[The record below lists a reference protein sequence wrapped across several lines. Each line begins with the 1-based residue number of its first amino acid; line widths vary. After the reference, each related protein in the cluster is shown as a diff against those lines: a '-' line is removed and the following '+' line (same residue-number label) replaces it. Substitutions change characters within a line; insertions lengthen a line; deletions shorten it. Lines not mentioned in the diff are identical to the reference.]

1 MVELSNFAE
10 EFLDEILEVL
20 WVQLEEEGREWAVR
34 DEIMVGSSPVYE
46 ESITVLEKKGLVR
59 VEKDRVQ
66 LTEEGFEE
74 ARRTI
79 RRHRLSERM
88 FQDIFEVTDEME
100 EVACRFEH
108 MLIRPELEEKI
119 CELLGHPRSCPH
131 GRSIPTGECCL
142 RAQTR
147 VDQMVVP
154 MSNLRQGETGAIA
167 YVQTGDSERLKK
179 LMALG
184 ILPGESVTLQRRY
197 PSFVFTVGRSRYA
210 VDQDMAQ
217 AIYVK
222 RLGRERKSEPGSED
236 ADKAG

>member
-1 MVELSNFAE
+1 MVELSNIAE

-20 WVQLEEEGREWAVR
+20 WVQLEEGGKESVSL
-34 DEIMVGSSPVYE
+34 DEIVVGTTPVYE
-46 ESITVLEKKGLVR
+46 EPIKVLEKKGLVK
-59 VEKDRVQ
+59 VDGNQIQ
-66 LTEEGFEE
+66 LTDSGFEE

-88 FQDIFEVTDEME
+88 FLDIFEITEDEIE

-131 GRSIPTGECCL
+131 ERSIPIGDCCH

-154 MSNLRQGETGAIA
+154 MSNLRQGESGAIA
-167 YVQTGDSERLKK
+167 YVHTGDSERLKK

-197 PSFVFTVGRSRYA
+197 PSFVFTVGQSRYA
-210 VDQDMAQ
+210 VDEGMAS

-222 RLGRERKSEPGSED
+222 RVDLEEGAK
-236 ADKAG
+236 

>member
-1 MVELSNFAE
+1 MVELSNIAE

-20 WVQLEEEGREWAVR
+20 WVQLEEGGKESVSL
-34 DEIMVGSSPVYE
+34 DEIVVGTTPVYE
-46 ESITVLEKKGLVR
+46 EPIKVLEKKGLVKID
-59 VEKDRVQ
+59 EDQIQ
-66 LTEEGFEE
+66 LTDSGFEE

-88 FQDIFEVTDEME
+88 FLDIFEITEDEIE

-108 MLIRPELEEKI
+108 
-119 CELLGHPRSCPH
+119 SCH
-131 GRSIPTGECCL
+131 

-154 MSNLRQGETGAIA
+154 MSNLRQGESGAIA
-167 YVQTGDSERLKK
+167 YVHTGDSERLKK

-197 PSFVFTVGRSRYA
+197 PSFVFTVGQSRYA
-210 VDQDMAQ
+210 VDEGMAS

-222 RLGRERKSEPGSED
+222 RVDLEEGAK
-236 ADKAG
+236 

>member
-1 MVELSNFAE
+1 VS
-10 EFLDEILEVL
+10 LDEIV
-20 WVQLEEEGREWAVR
+20 
-34 DEIMVGSSPVYE
+34 VGTTPVYK
-46 ESITVLEKKGLVR
+46 ESIGVLEKKGLVK
-59 VEKDRVQ
+59 VEGDQIQ
-66 LTEEGFEE
+66 LTDSGFEE

-88 FQDIFEVTDEME
+88 FLDIFEIGEDEIE

-131 GRSIPTGECCL
+131 ERSIPIGECCH
-142 RAQTR
+142 RAQTQ
-147 VDQMVVP
+147 VDQKVVP
-154 MSNLRQGETGAIA
+154 MSNLRQGESGAIA
-167 YVQTGDSERLKK
+167 YVHTGDSERLKK

-210 VDQDMAQ
+210 VDEGMAE

-222 RLGRERKSEPGSED
+222 RVAAEESQAP
-236 ADKAG
+236 

>member
-10 EFLDEILEVL
+10 EFLDEILEIL
-20 WVQLEEEGREWAVR
+20 WVKLEEGGLESVSL
-34 DEIMVGSSPVYE
+34 DEIVVGSAQVHQEP
-46 ESITVLEKKGLVR
+46 ITILKNKGLVK
-59 VEKDRVQ
+59 VDGDRIQ
-66 LTEEGFEE
+66 LTDSGFEE

-88 FQDIFEVTDEME
+88 FLDIFEIKEEEIE

-131 GRSIPTGECCL
+131 ERAIPVGDCCY

-154 MSNLRQGETGAIA
+154 MSNLRQGESGAIA
-167 YVQTGDSERLKK
+167 YVHTGDSERLKK

-197 PSFVFTVGRSRYA
+197 PSFVFTVGQSRYA
-210 VDQDMAQ
+210 VDEGMAE

-222 RLGRERKSEPGSED
+222 RVASEEG
-236 ADKAG
+236 KAS

>member
-1 MVELSNFAE
+1 MVELSNVAE

-20 WVQLEEEGREWAVR
+20 WVKLEEGGKESMSL
-34 DEIMVGSSPVYE
+34 DEIVVGTTPVYE
-46 ESITVLEKKGLVR
+46 EPIKVLEKKGLVK
-59 VEKDRVQ
+59 VDGDQIQ
-66 LTEEGFEE
+66 LTDSGFEE

-88 FQDIFEVTDEME
+88 FLDIFEITEDEIE

-131 GRSIPTGECCL
+131 DRAIPIGDCCH

-154 MSNLRQGETGAIA
+154 MSNLRQGESGAIA
-167 YVQTGDSERLKK
+167 YVHTGDSERLKK

-197 PSFVFTVGRSRYA
+197 PSFVFTVGQSRYA
-210 VDQDMAQ
+210 VDEGMAS

-222 RLGRERKSEPGSED
+222 RVGLEEVAK
-236 ADKAG
+236 

>member
-20 WVQLEEEGREWAVR
+20 WVKLEEGAQESVSL
-34 DEIMVGSSPVYE
+34 DEIVVGTTQVQE
-46 ESITVLEKKGLVR
+46 EPITILKNKGLVK
-59 VEKDRVQ
+59 VDGDRLQ
-66 LTEEGFEE
+66 LTDSGFEE

-88 FQDIFEVTDEME
+88 FLDIFEIKEEEIE

-131 GRSIPTGECCL
+131 ERAIPIGDCCY

-154 MSNLRQGETGAIA
+154 MSNLRQGESGAIA
-167 YVQTGDSERLKK
+167 YVHTGDSERLKK

-197 PSFVFTVGRSRYA
+197 PSFVFTVGQSRYA
-210 VDQDMAQ
+210 VDEGMAE

-222 RLGRERKSEPGSED
+222 RVASEEG
-236 ADKAG
+236 KAS

>member
-1 MVELSNFAE
+1 MVELSNVAE

-20 WVQLEEEGREWAVR
+20 WVKLEEGGKESVTL
-34 DEIMVGSSPVYE
+34 DEIVVGTTPVYE
-46 ESITVLEKKGLVR
+46 EPIKVLEKKGLVK
-59 VEKDRVQ
+59 VDGDQIQ
-66 LTEEGFEE
+66 LTDSGFEE

-88 FQDIFEVTDEME
+88 FLDIFEITEDEIE

-131 GRSIPTGECCL
+131 DRAIPIGDCCH

-154 MSNLRQGETGAIA
+154 MSNLRQGESGAIA
-167 YVQTGDSERLKK
+167 YVHTGDSERLKK

-197 PSFVFTVGRSRYA
+197 PSFVFTVGQSRYA
-210 VDQDMAQ
+210 VDEGMAS

-222 RLGRERKSEPGSED
+222 RVGLEEVAK
-236 ADKAG
+236 

>member
-10 EFLDEILEVL
+10 EFLDEILEIL
-20 WVQLEEEGREWAVR
+20 WVKLEEGGKESVSRE
-34 DEIMVGSSPVYE
+34 EIVVGSSPVHE
-46 ESITVLEKKGLVR
+46 ESISVLERRGLIKVDGEQIR
-59 VEKDRVQ
+59 
-66 LTEEGFEE
+66 LTDSGFEE

-88 FQDIFEVTDEME
+88 FLDIFEITEEEIE

-119 CELLGHPRSCPH
+119 CELLGHPRMCPH
-131 GRSIPTGECCL
+131 DRPIPVGECCH

-154 MSNLRQGETGAIA
+154 MSNLRQGESGAIA
-167 YVQTGDSERLKK
+167 YVHTGDSERLKK

-184 ILPGESVTLQRRY
+184 ILPGESVTLQRRF
-197 PSFVFTVGRSRYA
+197 PSFVFTVGQSRYA
-210 VDQDMAQ
+210 VDEGMAE

-222 RLGRERKSEPGSED
+222 RTDPAAG
-236 ADKAG
+236 KAL

>member
-1 MVELSNFAE
+1 MIELTNLAE
-10 EFLDEILEVL
+10 EFLDEILEIL
-20 WVQLEEEGREWAVR
+20 WVKLEEGGKESVTL
-34 DEIMVGSSPVYE
+34 DEIVVGTVPVLQE
-46 ESITVLEKKGLVR
+46 PITVLKNKGFVK
-59 VEKDRVQ
+59 VDGDQIQ
-66 LTEEGFEE
+66 LTDSGFEE

-88 FQDIFEVTDEME
+88 FLDIFEIKEDEIE

-131 GRSIPTGECCL
+131 DRAIPIGDCCH

-154 MSNLRQGETGAIA
+154 MSNLRQGESGAIA
-167 YVQTGDSERLKK
+167 YVHTGDSERLKK

-197 PSFVFTVGRSRYA
+197 PSFVFTVGQSRYA
-210 VDQDMAQ
+210 VDEGMAA

-222 RLGRERKSEPGSED
+222 RVVSEEG
-236 ADKAG
+236 KAS

>member
-10 EFLDEILEVL
+10 EFLEEILEVL
-20 WVQLEEEGREWAVR
+20 WVQLEEGGRESVSR
-34 DEIMVGSSPVYE
+34 EEIVVGSAPVYE
-46 ESITVLEKKGLVR
+46 ESIAVLEKKGLVK
-59 VEKDRVQ
+59 VDGEQVQ
-66 LTEEGFEE
+66 LTDAGFEE

-88 FQDIFEVTDEME
+88 FLDIFEITEDEIE

-108 MLIRPELEEKI
+108 LLIRPELEEKI
-119 CELLGHPRSCPH
+119 CELLGHPRNCPH
-131 GRSIPTGECCL
+131 DRSIPIGECCH

-147 VDQMVVP
+147 VDQKVVP
-154 MSNLRQGETGAIA
+154 MSNLRQGESGAIA
-167 YVQTGDSERLKK
+167 YVHTGDSEKLKK

-210 VDQDMAQ
+210 VDEGMAE

-222 RLGRERKSEPGSED
+222 RVAATEG
-236 ADKAG
+236 

>member
-10 EFLDEILEVL
+10 EYLDEILEVL
-20 WVQLEEEGREWAVR
+20 WVKLEEG
-34 DEIMVGSSPVYE
+34 GE
-46 ESITVLEKKGLVR
+46 ESVEREEIVVGTGPVHKESLSVLESKGFVT
-59 VEKDRVQ
+59 VSEDRVQ
-66 LTEEGFEE
+66 LTESGFEE

-88 FQDIFEVTDEME
+88 FQDIFAIKE
-100 EVACRFEH
+100 EEIEDVACRFEH
-108 MLIRPELEEKI
+108 MLIKPELEEKI
-119 CELLGHPRSCPH
+119 CELLGHPRTCPH
-131 GRSIPTGECCL
+131 GRSIPTGACCH
-142 RAQTR
+142 RAETR

-154 MSNLRQGETGAIA
+154 MSNLRQGEKVVIA
-167 YVQTGDSERLKK
+167 YVHTEDQDRLKK

-210 VDQDMAQ
+210 VDEGMAA

-222 RLGRERKSEPGSED
+222 RVAEAEGER
-236 ADKAG
+236 A

>member
-20 WVQLEEEGREWAVR
+20 WVKLEEGGMDSVSREDIV
-34 DEIMVGSSPVYE
+34 VGSSPVYE
-46 ESITVLEKKGLVR
+46 ESIKVLEKKGLVK
-59 VEKDRVQ
+59 VDGEQIQ
-66 LTEEGFEE
+66 LTDSGFEE
-74 ARRTI
+74 ARQTI

-88 FQDIFEVTDEME
+88 FVDIFEITEDEIE
-100 EVACRFEH
+100 GVACRFEH

-131 GRSIPTGECCL
+131 GRSIPIGDCCL

-154 MSNLRQGETGAIA
+154 MSDLRQGESGAIA
-167 YVQTGDSERLKK
+167 YVQTGDSDRLKK

-197 PSFVFTVGRSRYA
+197 PSFVFTVGQSRYA
-210 VDQDMAQ
+210 VDEGMAK
-217 AIYVK
+217 AIYIKRVK
-222 RLGRERKSEPGSED
+222 VEEAK
-236 ADKAG
+236 

>member
-20 WVQLEEEGREWAVR
+20 WVQLEEGGRESVSR
-34 DEIMVGSSPVYE
+34 QDIVVGSVPVQE
-46 ESITVLEKKGLVR
+46 EPIKVLEKKGLVR
-59 VEKDRVQ
+59 VSGDQVQ
-66 LTEEGFEE
+66 LTDTGFEE

-88 FQDIFEVTDEME
+88 FLDIFDIKEEEIE

-131 GRSIPTGECCL
+131 DRFIPVGECCP
-142 RAQTR
+142 RAQIR
-147 VDQMVVP
+147 VDQKVVP
-154 MSNLRQGETGAIA
+154 KSNLRQGETGAIA
-167 YVQTGDSERLKK
+167 YVHTGDSERLKK

-184 ILPGESVTLQRRY
+184 ILPGEWVTLQRRY
-197 PSFVFTVGRSRYA
+197 PSFVFTVGQSRYA
-210 VDQDMAQ
+210 VDQGMAD

-222 RLGRERKSEPGSED
+222 RSESST
-236 ADKAG
+236 

>member
-1 MVELSNFAE
+1 MVELSNIAE

-20 WVQLEEEGREWAVR
+20 WVKLEEGGKESVSL
-34 DEIMVGSSPVYE
+34 DEIVVGTTPVYE
-46 ESITVLEKKGLVR
+46 EPIKVLEKKGLVK
-59 VEKDRVQ
+59 VDGDQIQ
-66 LTEEGFEE
+66 LTDSGFEE

-88 FQDIFEVTDEME
+88 FLDIFEITEDEIE

-131 GRSIPTGECCL
+131 DRAIPIGDCCH
-142 RAQTR
+142 RAETR

-154 MSNLRQGETGAIA
+154 MSNLRQGESGAIA
-167 YVQTGDSERLKK
+167 YVHTGDSERLKK

-197 PSFVFTVGRSRYA
+197 PSFVFTVGQSRYA
-210 VDQDMAQ
+210 VDEGMAS

-222 RLGRERKSEPGSED
+222 RVGLEKV
-236 ADKAG
+236 AK

>member
-1 MVELSNFAE
+1 MIELSKIAE
-10 EFLDEILEVL
+10 EFLDEILEIL
-20 WVQLEEEGREWAVR
+20 WVQLEEGGKESVSL
-34 DEIMVGSSPVYE
+34 DEIVVGTTPVYE
-46 ESITVLEKKGLVR
+46 EPIKVLEKKGLVK
-59 VEKDRVQ
+59 VDGGQIQ
-66 LTEEGFEE
+66 LTDSGFEE

-88 FQDIFEVTDEME
+88 FLDIFEITEDEIE

-108 MLIRPELEEKI
+108 LLIRPELEEKI

-131 GRSIPTGECCL
+131 ERSIPIGDCCH

-154 MSNLRQGETGAIA
+154 MSNLRQGESGAIA
-167 YVQTGDSERLKK
+167 YVHTGDSERLKK
-179 LMALG
+179 LLALG

-197 PSFVFTVGRSRYA
+197 PSFVFTVGQSRYA
-210 VDQDMAQ
+210 VDEGMAA

-222 RLGRERKSEPGSED
+222 RVALEEGVK
-236 ADKAG
+236 

>member
-10 EFLDEILEVL
+10 EFLEEILEVL
-20 WVQLEEEGREWAVR
+20 WVKLEEGGQESVSRE
-34 DEIMVGSSPVYE
+34 DIIIGTSPVYG
-46 ESITVLEKKGLVR
+46 ESIAVLEKKGLVT
-59 VEKDRVQ
+59 VNEDRIQ
-66 LTEEGFEE
+66 LTDTGFEE

-88 FQDIFEVTDEME
+88 FLDIFEVTEDEIE
-100 EVACRFEH
+100 DVACRFEH

-131 GRSIPTGECCL
+131 ERPIPIGDCCH
-142 RAQTR
+142 RAQTQ
-147 VDQMVVP
+147 VDQRVVP
-154 MSNLRQGETGAIA
+154 MSNLRQGESGAIA
-167 YVQTGDSERLKK
+167 YVHTGDSERLKK

-210 VDQDMAQ
+210 VDEGMAA

-222 RLGRERKSEPGSED
+222 RVAAE
-236 ADKAG
+236 AGETP

>member
-20 WVQLEEEGREWAVR
+20 WVKLEEGGNESVSR
-34 DEIMVGSSPVYE
+34 DEIVVGSSPVYA
-46 ESITVLEKKGLVR
+46 ESIQALEKKGLVS
-59 VEKDRVQ
+59 VQGDQVQ
-66 LTEEGFEE
+66 LTDEGFDE

-88 FQDIFEVTDEME
+88 FLDIFEITEDQIED
-100 EVACRFEH
+100 VACRFEH

-131 GRSIPTGECCL
+131 DRTIPVGDCCI

-154 MSNLRQGETGAIA
+154 MSNLRQGESGAIA

-179 LMALG
+179 LLALG

-197 PSFVFTVGRSRYA
+197 PSFVFTVGQSRYA
-210 VDQDMAQ
+210 VDEGMAQ

-222 RLGRERKSEPGSED
+222 RLEPVT
-236 ADKAG
+236 

>member
-1 MVELSNFAE
+1 MIELSNLAE

-20 WVQLEEEGREWAVR
+20 WVKLEEDGKEFVTL
-34 DEIMVGSSPVYE
+34 DEIVVGTTPVYE
-46 ESITVLEKKGLVR
+46 EPIAVLEKKGLVK
-59 VEKDRVQ
+59 VEGDQIQ
-66 LTEEGFEE
+66 LTDSGFEE

-88 FQDIFEVTDEME
+88 FLDIFEITEDEIE

-131 GRSIPTGECCL
+131 ERSIPIGDCCH
-142 RAQTR
+142 RAQIR

-154 MSNLRQGETGAIA
+154 MSNLRQGESGAIA
-167 YVQTGDSERLKK
+167 YVHTGDSDRLKK

-210 VDQDMAQ
+210 VDEGMAK

-222 RLGRERKSEPGSED
+222 R
-236 ADKAG
+236 ADPEGGGK

>member
-1 MVELSNFAE
+1 MVELSNIAE

-20 WVQLEEEGREWAVR
+20 WVQLEEGGKESVSL
-34 DEIMVGSSPVYE
+34 DEIVVGTTPVYE
-46 ESITVLEKKGLVR
+46 EPIKVLEKKGLVKID
-59 VEKDRVQ
+59 EDQIQ
-66 LTEEGFEE
+66 LTDSGFEE

-88 FQDIFEVTDEME
+88 FLDIFEITEDEIE

-131 GRSIPTGECCL
+131 ERSIPIGDCCH

-154 MSNLRQGETGAIA
+154 MSNLRQGESGAIA
-167 YVQTGDSERLKK
+167 YVHTGDSERLKK

-197 PSFVFTVGRSRYA
+197 PSFVFTVGQSRYA
-210 VDQDMAQ
+210 VDEGMAS

-222 RLGRERKSEPGSED
+222 RVDLEEGAK
-236 ADKAG
+236 

>member
-10 EFLDEILEVL
+10 EFLEEILEIL
-20 WVQLEEEGREWAVR
+20 WVKLEEGGKESVARE
-34 DEIMVGSSPVYE
+34 EIIVGSAPVYG
-46 ESITVLEKKGLVR
+46 ESISVLEKRGLVK
-59 VEKDRVQ
+59 VDGEQIQ
-66 LTEEGFEE
+66 LTDTGFEE

-88 FQDIFEVTDEME
+88 FLDIFEITEDEIE

-108 MLIRPELEEKI
+108 LLIRPELEEKI

-131 GRSIPTGECCL
+131 ERPIPIGDCCL

-154 MSNLRQGETGAIA
+154 MSNLRQGESGAIA
-167 YVQTGDSERLKK
+167 YVHTGDSERLKK

-197 PSFVFTVGRSRYA
+197 PSFVFTVGQSRYA
-210 VDQDMAQ
+210 VDEGMAE

-222 RLGRERKSEPGSED
+222 RVTAEEGSTS
-236 ADKAG
+236 

>member
-20 WVQLEEEGREWAVR
+20 WVKLEEGGNESVSR
-34 DEIMVGSSPVYE
+34 DEIVVGSSPVYA
-46 ESITVLEKKGLVR
+46 ESIQTLEKKGLVS
-59 VEKDRVQ
+59 VQDDQVQ
-66 LTEEGFEE
+66 LTEKGFDE

-88 FQDIFEVTDEME
+88 FHDIFEVTEDQIEN
-100 EVACRFEH
+100 VACRFEH

-119 CELLGHPRSCPH
+119 CELLGHPRNCPH
-131 GRSIPTGECCL
+131 DRTIPVGECCL

-154 MSNLRQGETGAIA
+154 MSNLRQGESGAIA
-167 YVQTGDSERLKK
+167 YVQTGDSEKLKK

-197 PSFVFTVGRSRYA
+197 PSFVFTVGQSRFA
-210 VDQDMAQ
+210 VDEGMAE

-222 RLGRERKSEPGSED
+222 RLEPT
-236 ADKAG
+236 A